1 MPNPNI
7 VNVSVIRGQTAYCI
21 PSTANANTVTWTF
34 DGTAPLTGL
43 TPAAGNVHRITSLV
57 AANMTGNAAS
67 ATVAIGNNPT
77 FASSNLTTYIANTVS
92 VPAFASLIVI
102 DKTNSIYITENQ
114 SLSVMSTRAGN
125 LAFTAT
131 FEQITS

>member
-67 ATVAIGNNPT
+67 AKQI
-77 FASSNLTTYIANTVS
+77 L
-92 VPAFASLIVI
+92 
-102 DKTNSIYITENQ
+102 SILQRINHCLLCLQE
-114 SLSVMSTRAGN
+114 
-125 LAFTAT
+125 LAT
-131 FEQITS
+131 

>member
-21 PSTANANTVTWTF
+21 PSSANANTVNWTF

-67 ATVAIGNNPT
+67 ATVAIGNNST
-77 FASSNLTTYIANTVS
+77 FGSSNLTTYIANTIS
-92 VPAFASLIVI
+92 VPGNASLIVI

-114 SLSVMSTRAGN
+114 SLAVMSPQVAN
-125 LAFTAT
+125 LTFVAT